1 MSNTK
6 VDVSFILGDI
16 FAAGDQNIHIDLN
29 AYEIGKNHPVDIGL
43 VADPKLTLARMAEI
57 LRESMT
63 PAQQEAAELR
73 VKMLKN
79 AKQNTIRDQRVKDR
93 EDWDNRPL
101 HIVQFAEAL
110 GRLLPDNV
118 VVFDEVLTNSPPLSR
133 YLRVTEPGSYFL
145 TRGGSLGVG
154 IPGAI
159 GVKLAYPDRPVWGFT
174 GDGGAM
180 YTIQS
185 LWTAARHNVDAKFV
199 ICNNSSYR
207 LLQLNIQAYWN
218 ERNIPLH
225 DFPLS
230 FDLSKPSIQF
240 AQLAQAMGVEAIRVE
255 DPNQI
260 EPAIQKA
267 LEHSGPFLIDLVL
280 EGDVH
285 PELVGVRCGQ

>member
-118 VVFDEVLTNSPPLSR
+118 VVFDEALTNSPPLSR

-145 TRGGSLGVG
+145 TRGGF
-154 IPGAI
+154 
-159 GVKLAYPDRPVWGFT
+159 KLFGNFYP
-174 GDGGAM
+174 
-180 YTIQS
+180 
-185 LWTAARHNVDAKFV
+185 
-199 ICNNSSYR
+199 
-207 LLQLNIQAYWN
+207 
-218 ERNIPLH
+218 
-225 DFPLS
+225 
-230 FDLSKPSIQF
+230 
-240 AQLAQAMGVEAIRVE
+240 
-255 DPNQI
+255 
-260 EPAIQKA
+260 
-267 LEHSGPFLIDLVL
+267 
-280 EGDVH
+280 
-285 PELVGVRCGQ
+285 